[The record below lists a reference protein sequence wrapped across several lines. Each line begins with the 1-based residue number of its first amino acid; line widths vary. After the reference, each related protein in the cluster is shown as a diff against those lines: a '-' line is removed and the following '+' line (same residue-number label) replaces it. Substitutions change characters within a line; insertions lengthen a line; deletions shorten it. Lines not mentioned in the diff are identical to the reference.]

1 MCRMFGVKGSGL
13 LAVKLQEA
21 LIQAARRDAIDD
33 NISHGDGW
41 GGVWVSASKLNYFRS
56 GEPIFSSDDA
66 RGFFD
71 SRVSQMAGLSHARKA
86 APNEPVRGAYD
97 SHPFSAHLGDD
108 LVFVTHNGWIDKRK
122 LGLEGVDV
130 SKINDTEAFCLLLE
144 KLYSG
149 GFTRTV
155 ENALSHVYEV
165 GANIGALNLFFLR
178 VTRGG
183 DSEVYYYSDYGE
195 KKDAYYRLYEWH
207 QDGGGSAVMSST
219 VAYMAGLINIHS
231 ETLREDVRPAPKR
244 KLTRLD

>member
-1 MCRMFGVKGSGL
+1 M
-13 LAVKLQEA
+13 
-21 LIQAARRDAIDD
+21 
-33 NISHGDGW
+33 
-41 GGVWVSASKLNYFRS
+41 WVSASKLNYFRS

-183 DSEVYYYSDYGE
+183 DSEVYYYSDYSE

-207 QDGGGSAVMSST
+207 QDEGGSAVMSST

>member
-1 MCRMFGVKGSGL
+1 
-13 LAVKLQEA
+13 
-21 LIQAARRDAIDD
+21 
-33 NISHGDGW
+33 
-41 GGVWVSASKLNYFRS
+41 
-56 GEPIFSSDDA
+56 
-66 RGFFD
+66 
-71 SRVSQMAGLSHARKA
+71 MAGLSHARKA